1 MPPVPV
7 NPKLEFLFDEATRT
21 VIHSQML
28 QYHLSWYNPGRV
40 VAVVPKRSPEITYLV
55 DIEDNGGRMSCT
67 CDSFMFKPDSQLAGP
82 HHVNQEPCRHIL
94 LARLL
99 LKRGL
104 LPQEEAAEPHNK
116 VVDDTII

>member
-67 CDSFMFKPDSQLAGP
+67 CDSFMFKPDSQRAGP
-82 HHVNQEPCRHIL
+82 HPVNQEPCRHIL

-104 LPQEEAAEPHNK
+104 LPQEEAAGPHNK